1 MVTET
6 HSGMMTHL
14 MLTDRRTA
22 TPRIQGLMHTPR
34 KKVLTLSTT
43 TAAQRGQGNA
53 AKQATVTR
61 GATGQF
67 SHV

>member
-6 HSGMMTHL
+6 HSGMMTRL
-14 MLTDRRTA
+14 MLMDRRTD
-22 TPRIQGLMHTPR
+22 TPRTLGLMHTPR
-34 KKVLTLSTT
+34 QKVLTLSTT
-43 TAAQRGQGNA
+43 TAAQRGQGNV

>member
-1 MVTET
+1 MGTET

-14 MLTDRRTA
+14 VPMDRRTA
-22 TPRIQGLMHTPR
+22 TPGILGPMHTPR
-34 KKVLTLSTT
+34 QKVLTLSTT
-43 TAAQRGQGNA
+43 TAAQRGQGNV